1 MLFNSL
7 HFLGFFPIVVL
18 VYFLLPRRVR
28 WAWLLG
34 ASYYF
39 YAAWRVEYLGL
50 ILISTLTDYT
60 VGRRMGNIAER
71 SRRTPYLLIS
81 LVVNL
86 GILFTFKYFNFFNDS
101 TRSLFAL
108 FGADYRLTNLDVL
121 LPVGISF
128 YTFQTLSYTIDIW
141 RGRLEPE
148 RHLGRFAL
156 YIAFF
161 PQLVAGP
168 IERASR
174 LLPQFRSAFTDA
186 AVRFDSARVTSGLR
200 LMLWGMFMKVVIADR
215 LALYVNQVYNNPSDY
230 VGLPVLLAT
239 YFFAFQIFCDFA
251 GYSNIAIG
259 AARVMGFDL
268 MENFR
273 QPYTSPS
280 VAEFW
285 RRWHISLSTWFR
297 DYVYIPL
304 GGNRVGRARWYT
316 NLFLV
321 FLVSGLWHG
330 AAWTFVI
337 WGALHGLYV
346 VLGAALG
353 SVALWGTRRD
363 EAASGGSPGRQSVPA
378 WLAVFATF
386 HAVAFAWIFF
396 RASSLANATLI
407 ITQLVQMQPPTL
419 NALVAPWLATATNP
433 LFEMLL
439 ALGLIVLLESVQW
452 IARRTSD
459 QADAEARGVIRDASA
474 VDVAERR
481 FLQSPVG
488 LRWAAYLFLAVSI
501 LNLGIAEESPF
512 IYFQF

>member
-18 VYFLLPRRVR
+18 VYFLLPRRAR

-60 VGRRMGNIAER
+60 VGRRMGSISEQR
-71 SRRTPYLLIS
+71 RRTPYLLIS

-108 FGADYRLTNLDVL
+108 FGLDYQLTNLDVL

-128 YTFQTLSYTIDIW
+128 YTFQTLSYTIDVW
-141 RGRLEPE
+141 RGQLEPE

-186 AVRFDSARVTSGLR
+186 PVRFDPARVTSGLR

-215 LALYVNQVYNNPSDY
+215 LALYVNQVYNNPGDY

-273 QPYTSPS
+273 QPYTSRS

-337 WGALHGLYV
+337 WGALHGVYV

-353 SVALWGTRRD
+353 SVALWRSRGSQGD
-363 EAASGGSPGRQSVPA
+363 AASDGSRFPA
-378 WLAVFATF
+378 WIAVFSTF
-386 HAVAFAWIFF
+386 HAVTFAWIFF
-396 RASSLANATLI
+396 RANSLADALLI
-407 ITQLVQMQPPTL
+407 ITQTVQMQPPTL
-419 NALVAPWLATATNP
+419 DVLVAPWLATATNP
-433 LFEMLL
+433 LFEMAL
-439 ALGLIVLLESVQW
+439 ALGLVVLLESVQW
-452 IARRTSD
+452 VARRTSD
-459 QADAEARGVIRDASA
+459 RADTEARGVIRDAST

-488 LRWAAYLFLAVSI
+488 LRWAAYLFLAVAI